1 MPLHFLPLGLS
12 PRALK
17 IFSAGQHVLLRL
29 AQVFHKPSRKSS
41 ELEALPFRESPSAA
55 GFQRCKDPSIPQRKD
70 VSSDS
75 FLCFPLSLKLEAN
88 AF

>member
-1 MPLHFLPLGLS
+1 
-12 PRALK
+12 
-17 IFSAGQHVLLRL
+17 
-29 AQVFHKPSRKSS
+29 
-41 ELEALPFRESPSAA
+41 LPFRESPSAA